1 LDVAHFEEAAVPS
14 GSTSSDAPSDLAA
27 RAAALVRQ
35 YPECFWNWRPD
46 APIGSLEDV
55 RLVIRHLREYG
66 GHDAWLAAQ
75 DLSEC
80 LSPRSRRTS

>member
-1 LDVAHFEEAAVPS
+1 MAPVESSPEDPV
-14 GSTSSDAPSDLAA
+14 STSSDALSDLTA
-27 RAAALVRQ
+27 RAATLVGQ
-35 YPECFWNWRPD
+35 YPECFWYWRTD

-55 RLVIRHLREYG
+55 RIVIRHLREYG
-66 GHDAWLAAQ
+66 GRDAWLAAQ